1 MLGRSSIEALGLR
14 FWRLTPFDV
23 QHRDA
28 VNLGLRTRVTPWTSV
43 EDDLEFAEHDN
54 YSFQAGQA
62 KVSEDWG
69 HLLELNLRNL
79 WRHNDETWKG
89 LGNVTV
95 FCVQRHCVL
104 ARMHAVSRWAHDSVD
119 LPVCHSLI
127 HAVNFE
133 YQNLLSRQT
142 AAVAG
147 LKRAAQWKESHGYM
161 ESACKFSPSGILHLH
176 FCQDLLPK
184 KMEFW
189 SSQIWEKRML
199 CWIQM
204 SVHTHMMQYVEV
216 RELPAG
222 AQETYYIMKQLAIFV
237 TSAMNMVESFFS
249 KARQHPG
256 VPCEPLKFSSQ
267 WRLFIFISR
276 ESKWGTLKSAGNPR
290 CAVPAESHWSAS
302 ARPGRGP
309 CKCPPPQIP
318 VSQSPF

>member
-1 MLGRSSIEALGLR
+1 MLGRSSAEALGIR

-28 VNLGLRTRVTPWTSV
+28 VNLGLRTRVTPWASV
-43 EDDLEFAEHDN
+43 ESVDALEFAEHDK
-54 YSFQAGQA
+54 YSFQTRQA
-62 KVSEDWG
+62 KVSEDWS
-69 HLLELNLRNL
+69 HLLELNLRNVMTMRL
-79 WRHNDETWKG
+79 GKG

-104 ARMHAVSRWAHDSVD
+104 ARTHTVLWAHDSVD

-133 YQNLLSRQT
+133 YQNVLSRQT

-189 SSQIWEKRML
+189 SCQIWEKRML
-199 CWIQM
+199 CWIQEL

-216 RELPAG
+216 CELLAG
-222 AQETYYIMKQLAIFV
+222 AQETYYIMKQLSIFV

-256 VPCEPLKFSSQ
+256 VPCEPLKISSQ
-267 WRLFIFISR
+267 FITSFLPWR
-276 ESKWGTLKSAGNPR
+276 
-290 CAVPAESHWSAS
+290 
-302 ARPGRGP
+302 RGA
-309 CKCPPPQIP
+309 CRNAHTVGVKE
-318 VSQSPF
+318 